1 MGGLGGA
8 RRRLLRWFGAVGVLT
23 LAVPVWQMIANAS
36 VTNSGNVSVAMAT
49 TIHAADFD
57 IGPVNLSSPA
67 AGTITSTGLLTIPA
81 ANMKF
86 GSRHVEDDLDI
97 VGDTQTLGYKAA
109 SAFTGTVNP
118 TDGTVTLS
126 GKLNLVFAASG
137 GDDLV
142 DDSGHPY
149 SIKCTSPAFNVSLST
164 ANGGTP
170 YNQTT
175 GKATVASTGL
185 NIAELP
191 VAAPGCGG
199 WEDDVN
205 FGLDLPASSS
215 DPVAYQTTLSVGLTF
230 TPVIHGPTTTAK
242 SPTSLHGGSS
252 SSSSVPGSSTPTTN
266 GGGGGPTT
274 VNTTTPTTRVTPTTH
289 GGGGGPTTIG
299 TTTPTTRVTPTTTH
313 GGGPTTTL
321 APPGVTTTTW
331 PQHCTDGDP
340 TRCHDTHHP
349 HTPSH

>member
-1 MGGLGGA
+1 
-8 RRRLLRWFGAVGVLT
+8 
-23 LAVPVWQMIANAS
+23 MIANAT
-36 VTNSGNVSVAMAT
+36 VTPSGNVSVSMAT

-57 IGPVNLSSPA
+57 IGPNNLSSPA
-67 AGTITSTGLLTIPA
+67 AGTITSTGVLTIPA

-97 VGDTQTLGYKAA
+97 VGDTQTLSYKAA

-118 TDGTVTLS
+118 TNGVVTLS

-142 DDSGHPY
+142 DDSGHAY

-170 YNQTT
+170 YNQAN
-175 GKATVASTGL
+175 GKAVVASTGL
-185 NIAELP
+185 DIAELP
-191 VAAPGCGG
+191 VDASGCGG

-205 FGLDLPASSS
+205 FGLDLPASST
-215 DPVAYQTTLSVGLTF
+215 DPVDYQTTLSVGLTF
-230 TPVIHGPTTTAK
+230 SPVIHGPTTTAN
-242 SPTSLHGGSS
+242 SPTSAHGGSS
-252 SSSSVPGSSTPTTN
+252 SSSSVPGSSTPTTPTTH
-266 GGGGGPTT
+266 GGGGPTT
-274 VNTTTPTTRVTPTTH
+274 VNTTTPTTKVTPT
-289 GGGGGPTTIG
+289 GPTTVN
-299 TTTPTTRVTPTTTH
+299 TTTPTTKVTPTTTH
-313 GGGPTTTL
+313 GGGPTTV
-321 APPGVTTTTW
+321 PGGGATTTTW

-349 HTPSH
+349 HPPRTMP